1 LQSEKE
7 KGRGVSFN
15 EMLMKPIEIDKELE
29 QLKALRP
36 RSYAKLTSKLKKQLD
51 IRMEHILHQK
61 GYVNFKLSYFPFL
74 MNIDLEG
81 ITNNDLSK
89 RFGVTKQATSK
100 MLNEL
105 TDLKYITTEP
115 HGDDGR
121 SSIVFLTERGK
132 KFVIEAKHCME
143 KLTNEYRV
151 LLGKREYET
160 MIDMMM
166 KISDYNERQ
175 PLPQIL

>member
-1 LQSEKE
+1 MWRRFL
-7 KGRGVSFN
+7 FN
-15 EMLMKPIEIDKELE
+15 EIFMRSIEIEKELE
-29 QLKALRP
+29 HLKTLRP
-36 RSYAKLTSKLKKQLD
+36 RSYAKLTSRLKKHLD

-61 GYVNFKLSYFPFL
+61 GYRNFKLSYFPFL

-100 MLNEL
+100 MLGEL

-115 HGDDGR
+115 HGEDGR
-121 SSIVFLTERGK
+121 RSIVFLTERGK

-143 KLTNEYRV
+143 KLTNEYRL
-151 LLGKREYET
+151 LLGKKEYET
-160 MIDMMM
+160 MIDMM
-166 KISDYNERQ
+166 IQIAEYNERQ
-175 PLPQIL
+175 PLPQIF